1 AYWGMGLYMGV
12 ELVRDQRSLEPATA
26 ECLAICERMRE
37 LGIVVQPTGERN
49 NVLKLK
55 PPMCLSLEDADFFVD
70 QLDTVLRDGW

>member
-1 AYWGMGLYMGV
+1 V
-12 ELVRDQRSLEPATA
+12 ELVRERHSLEPATA

-70 QLDTVLRDGW
+70 QLDKVLRDGW